1 MPDQQLLQAYADLIR
16 KYHHTLDL
24 VSDKRLATIDEF
36 IGDALAYAE
45 AVTELDPT
53 GTGQIIDLG
62 SGVGMPGIPLAI
74 ALPHREVFLVE
85 RRKRRAIFLNL
96 VVKHLPL
103 PNATVLEADIRDVTG
118 LAAPIVTAQAVA
130 HIPVIH
136 ELVEHVTT
144 SPYILLS
151 WRGEGWEEQLD
162 WAKAQ
167 VVLERT
173 NDRGSLVAVQLG
185 G

>member
-1 MPDQQLLQAYADLIR
+1 MPDERKLQAYVDFIR

-36 IGDALAYAE
+36 IADALAYAE
-45 AVTELDPT
+45 CITEIDRSET
-53 GTGQIIDLG
+53 GPIIDLG
-62 SGVGMPGIPLAI
+62 SGVGMPGIPIAI
-74 ALPHREVFLVE
+74 ALPDREVFLVE
-85 RRKRRAIFLNL
+85 RRRRRAIFLNL
-96 VVKHLPL
+96 VAKHLPL

-118 LAAPIVTAQAVA
+118 IRAGVVTAQAVA

-136 ELVEHVTT
+136 ELVSHVTT
-144 SPYILLS
+144 APYVLLS
-151 WRGEGWEEQLD
+151 WRGEGWEEQLAS
-162 WAKAQ
+162 AKAQ

>member
-1 MPDQQLLQAYADLIR
+1 MPDSNKLQAYADLIR

-24 VSDKRLATIDEF
+24 VSDKRLATLDDF
-36 IGDALAYAE
+36 ISDALAYADSIE
-45 AVTELDPT
+45 QLDP
-53 GTGQIIDLG
+53 GGEGPIIDLG
-62 SGVGMPGIPLAI
+62 SGVGMPGIPIAI
-74 ALPHREVFLVE
+74 ALPHREVILVE

-96 VVKHLPL
+96 VVKHMSLH
-103 PNATVLEADIRDVTG
+103 NASVREADIRDISG
-118 LAAPIVTAQAVA
+118 IAAPIVTAQAVA

-136 ELVEHVTT
+136 ELVAHVTT

-151 WRGEGWEEQLD
+151 WRGAGWEEQLD